1 MIKLKK
7 KLIKKNK
14 IESIELT
21 YQTKLTWQIGNPR
34 HESMINQ

>member
-1 MIKLKK
+1 MKLKK

-21 YQTKLTWQIGNPR
+21 YQTKLTWQIGDPC
-34 HESMINQ
+34 HESMITQ